1 MSMKVFEMK
10 FQKNYIISGEILCRT
25 GLHIGR
31 SKDSIEIG
39 GSDNVI
45 IRDPITR
52 LPYIPGSS
60 IKGKMRS
67 LLELARERLNKGGP
81 CKCGECEI
89 CRVFGS
95 AADNTSNLGPTRII
109 VRDAFPTDE
118 TIETW
123 NESIDVVEGAEL
135 KYENNLDRITSRATP
150 RNQERVPRNSR
161 FGFEIVVSEYEGDDD
176 NLELVLEG
184 LKLLE
189 DSYLGG
195 SGTRGYGKI
204 EFRDIKITE
213 RPAEYY
219 RGEAAEESL
228 GDFESLSTIK
238 ISEE

>member
-1 MSMKVFEMK
+1 MR
-10 FQKNYIISGEILCRT
+10 FQKNYILRGEILCRT
-25 GLHIGR
+25 GLHIGI

-39 GSDNVI
+39 GSDNPI
-45 IRDPITR
+45 IRDPVTR

-67 LLELARERLNKGGP
+67 LLELELGRVSNGEPSGGP

-95 AADNTSNLGPTRII
+95 AADNTSSAGPTRII

-118 TIETW
+118 TVNMW
-123 NESIDVVEGAEL
+123 DESSDVVEGAEL
-135 KYENNLDRITSRATP
+135 KYENALDRITSRANP
-150 RNQERVPRNSR
+150 RNQERVPRGSK
-161 FGFEIVVSEYEGDDD
+161 FGFEIIVSEYEGDTD
-176 NLELVLEG
+176 NFRLVLEG
-184 LKLLE
+184 LRLLE

-195 SGTRGYGKI
+195 SGTRGYGKV

-219 RGEAAEESL
+219 RGEADENAI
-228 GDFESLSTIK
+228 GDFESLANINLAA
-238 ISEE
+238 E